1 MEFSALCCF
10 YISKWFFGWCMD
22 KISHIQQEMPS
33 LQKITFSWRSK
44 TTRDR
49 TRCAFAPVVHMTRRA
64 EILNVDHG
72 RMLKTTTD
80 NQTPCNRVLILN
92 LIFVQLLKKL
102 PRNNF
107 APCGTLS
114 CLQEP
119 ATILYP
125 KPANPI
131 YILYQILFVVWFIY
145 ALSLYIIHPP
155 KPGTC
160 SAV

>member
-1 MEFSALCCF
+1 VGFSALCYF

-22 KISHIQQEMPS
+22 QISHIQQEMPF

-44 TTRDR
+44 STRDG
-49 TRCAFAPVVHMTRRA
+49 TRYTCAPVVHMTRHA
-64 EILNVDHG
+64 EILNVDYG

-80 NQTPCNRVLILN
+80 DQTTCNRFLILN
-92 LIFVQLLKKL
+92 LIFVQLVKKL
-102 PRNNF
+102 PRNIF

-131 YILYQILFVVWFIY
+131 HILYQILFVV
-145 ALSLYIIHPP
+145 
-155 KPGTC
+155 
-160 SAV
+160 